1 MDRQLRNTRGPSA
14 NKQNN
19 LKQSVPDE
27 KQASSSSIL
36 ENNNLQPGSS
46 PSAGLRRSPRFLGKS
61 SQEIALP
68 SFTSTPKTQANKCP
82 KAAGSS
88 SSRTANTKQSI
99 SLEVA
104 MITEENPRETTLRN
118 VTVLNKETSRVNNGN
133 NDGHEDPAQ
142 TSGSGNNYKRPH
154 SSFLDRHS
162 TYRGLVDYE
171 KEMADMRSLPKAEY
185 ILAIK
190 RSVCGKKWQARLGK
204 SKGERS
210 VYLGAFATEEEAARA
225 YDVAAI
231 RLKGPEAVANFELS
245 NYDTE
250 GIYKSGK
257 IPIGEGASKRIKQS
271 SAEEILLWRSRSSS
285 GKASDLGIPQEK
297 PVAAANSSQP
307 SEAPLLEEQIQAQA
321 DHQKGDD
328 HDGDDHVKI
337 CRDLHDDSDPNG
349 SFSFRKDIEVPP
361 LYEPAGPL
369 GDSLFPEC
377 GVRLQDPMHFLPG
390 PLQTLSNP
398 DCQSSGFAISCTIEG
413 YEGVSSWSDMINLM
427 SAPRRTNGIYVDGY
441 LHALYPD
448 GNISDVDWEDILSGE
463 DFAGVNGGSEKP
475 RDGTEKTSLDAGDDK
490 TNSQVNPSKAV
501 ATEDGSS
508 VASHGSLDKDATS
521 TVVAPEGSSTM
532 AVDGEASNPVGGQGD
547 VRTHAFNNEIGSL
560 FSGIEDDVF
569 DFGVTTGW
577 LDKFLKNDGNGDHGS
592 DED

>member
-142 TSGSGNNYKRPH
+142 TSG
-154 SSFLDRHS
+154 
-162 TYRGLVDYE
+162 T
-171 KEMADMRSLPKAEY
+171 
-185 ILAIK
+185 
-190 RSVCGKKWQARLGK
+190 
-204 SKGERS
+204 
-210 VYLGAFATEEEAARA
+210 TEEEAARA